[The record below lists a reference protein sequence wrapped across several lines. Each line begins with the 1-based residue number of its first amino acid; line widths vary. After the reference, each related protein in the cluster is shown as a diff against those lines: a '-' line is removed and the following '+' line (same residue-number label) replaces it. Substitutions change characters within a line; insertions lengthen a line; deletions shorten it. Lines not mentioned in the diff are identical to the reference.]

1 MINSVA
7 ESIFGLI
14 LIYGLYYAFFSDDLK
29 ERLSSFKEKREALSS
44 AEKIAKVKLV
54 SDDPKDIEQFITKN
68 VNALSAGMVNQL
80 VARIEMIKNDKVINA
95 DDMLKKRISDLAPPA
110 VEMESAAS
118 APGKR
123 MNGKN

>member
-1 MINSVA
+1 
-7 ESIFGLI
+7 
-14 LIYGLYYAFFSDDLK
+14 
-29 ERLSSFKEKREALSS
+29 
-44 AEKIAKVKLV
+44 
-54 SDDPKDIEQFITKN
+54 
-68 VNALSAGMVNQL
+68 MVNQL